1 VSFAATHRAA
11 GNDRARLLA
20 ILSALPHAPE
30 AAGRA
35 LRATDD
41 LPRFFQYALRHGVLP
56 LLACHLQ
63 AEAPESHRPRL
74 REVEETRA
82 LSHAVGQHAL
92 QLATRALAAAGVRAV
107 SLKGPLLAER
117 LYSPPFARPSVDLD
131 LLVAKADFR
140 RARAALAE
148 ASWDHLVDA
157 DEATALAVH
166 HHVQLV
172 SSSQP
177 SLELHFAATSAF
189 GAVLE
194 AEPLLARAIDFEG
207 ARLRCLVLE
216 EADEIVYLATHA
228 AAHRFERL
236 GWLFDLALFLRR
248 HEERPH
254 TLELVLRRASE
265 ASLRRVVTAT
275 LAHVATSFSLPRSAA
290 WLAPRLD
297 HGQRW
302 ALRCAHL
309 FDDPRVPESVQSVTR
324 LAFVTA
330 LTDSPG
336 HAVRHVAKKIHKRA
350 GQHLG
355 HSSGH

>member
-1 VSFAATHRAA
+1 LT
-11 GNDRARLLA
+11 
-20 ILSALPHAPE
+20 ALPHAP
-30 AAGRA
+30 AVAGEA
-35 LRATDD
+35 LRSADD
-41 LPRFFQYALRHGVLP
+41 LPRLFRYARRHGVLP

-63 AEAPESHRPRL
+63 PEVPGPHRAML
-74 REVEETRA
+74 REIEETRA
-82 LSHAVGQHAL
+82 LSHAVGLHAL
-92 QLATRALAAAGVRAV
+92 GLAVRALEAAGVRAV

-117 LYSPPFARPSVDLD
+117 LYAPPFARPSVDLD
-131 LLVAKADFR
+131 LLVAKADFGP
-140 RARAALAE
+140 AREALAN
-148 ASWDHLVDA
+148 ASWDRLVDA
-157 DEATALAVH
+157 DEARALAVH

-172 SSSQP
+172 SPSQP

-189 GAVLE
+189 GAVLA
-194 AEPLLARAIDFEG
+194 AEPLLARAADFQG
-207 ARLRCLVLE
+207 SRLRCPILE
-216 EADEIVYLATHA
+216 SADEVVYLATHA

-236 GWLFDLALFLRR
+236 GWLFDLALVLRQ

-275 LAHVATSFSLPRSAA
+275 LAHVATSFSLPRAAA

-309 FDDPRVPESVQSVTR
+309 FDDPRVSESVQSVTR

-330 LTDSPG
+330 LTDSPS
-336 HAVRHVAKKIHKRA
+336 HAIRHVAKKIHKRA
-350 GQHLG
+350 GQTLG
-355 HSSGH
+355 RSSGH